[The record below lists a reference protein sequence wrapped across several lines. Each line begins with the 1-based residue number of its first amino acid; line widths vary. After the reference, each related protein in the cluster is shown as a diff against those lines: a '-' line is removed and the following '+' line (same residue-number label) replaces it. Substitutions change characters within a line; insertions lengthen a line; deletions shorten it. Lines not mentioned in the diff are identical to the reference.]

1 MEEESTP
8 AEAAIGDDQ
17 KKEAEE
23 VKEEEEAEVKEESKE
38 TSTGEAKIN
47 PLLVHVS
54 FVNFSSIKYSFGRF
68 QRCHL
73 YFDKAIFHRFL
84 IRNLISCF
92 ACSN

>member
-8 AEAAIGDDQ
+8 AEAASGDDQ

-54 FVNFSSIKYSFGRF
+54 FVNFSKYISEVFIWSISA
-68 QRCHL
+68 L
-73 YFDKAIFHRFL
+73 LTFL
-84 IRNLISCF
+84 
-92 ACSN
+92 